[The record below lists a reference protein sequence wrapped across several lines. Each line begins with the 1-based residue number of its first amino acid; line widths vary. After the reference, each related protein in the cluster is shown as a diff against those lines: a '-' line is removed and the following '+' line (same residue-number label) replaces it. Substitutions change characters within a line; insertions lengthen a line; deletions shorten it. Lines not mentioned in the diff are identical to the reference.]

1 MALVVNQR
9 VRLRDDELFLAVGG
23 QVINVFGDAAIFDLA
38 IRRFE
43 KAEFVDARKGRERR
57 DQADVRAFRRFN
69 RTNAAVVRR
78 MHVADFKARAVA
90 AQAARP
96 ERRQAAFVRQ
106 FRERI
111 DLIHEL
117 RQLAAAKEIADDRR
131 ERLRIDELLRRHR
144 LDALIEQRHAF
155 LDEAFGA
162 RQADAALVGEQFADR
177 ADAAAAEMVNV
188 VQLTLRPF

>member
-1 MALVVNQR
+1 MTR
-9 VRLRDDELFLAVGG
+9 PF
-23 QVINVFGDAAIFDLA
+23 FDLA

-43 KAEFVDARKGRERR
+43 KAEFVDARKRRERR

-96 ERRQAAFVRQ
+96 ERRQAALVRQ
-106 FRERI
+106 FRQRI

-117 RQLAAAKEIADDRR
+117 RST
-131 ERLRIDELLRRHR
+131 
-144 LDALIEQRHAF
+144 
-155 LDEAFGA
+155 G
-162 RQADAALVGEQFADR
+162 
-177 ADAAAAEMVNV
+177 
-188 VQLTLRPF
+188 